1 VGSSSWNDYF
11 VVAAAQPA
19 QSAAQVHLPAR
30 REEVRVFVTLFC
42 KKKEMKKTRGGKD
55 KHRGGIFAPPVHGH
69 FSAAQA
75 QTVQSATQ
83 AQAQELP
90 AVRVRGPRG
99 GKVSV
104 GGFSLGFPKNIGQV

>member
-55 KHRGGIFAPPVHGH
+55 KHRRRNFRTSSARALLGGAGAD
-69 FSAAQA
+69 SAVSDAGA
-75 QTVQSATQ
+75 GAGATCD
-83 AQAQELP
+83 
-90 AVRVRGPRG
+90 
-99 GKVSV
+99 
-104 GGFSLGFPKNIGQV
+104 